1 MNTSNINIVCPHC
14 LEVSRVEKKESY
26 VSEACTKCG
35 DSLLDAKPISANA
48 VILEHFIKNSDLPI
62 VVDFWAPWCG
72 PCISMAPHFEKAALA
87 MPLEAQFLKINNDNE
102 QTLGSHFLIKTI
114 PAVLM
119 IREGKEIARFTGMR
133 SSKKIEKWVRKYLS

>member
-14 LEVSRVEKKESY
+14 LEVSSVDKKESY
-26 VSEACTKCG
+26 TSSICTKCG
-35 DSLLDAKPISANA
+35 DSLLDAKPINANA
-48 VILEHFIKNSDLPI
+48 VILEHFMKNSDLPI

-102 QTLGSHFLIKTI
+102 QTLGSDFLIKTI

-133 SSKKIEKWVRKYLS
+133 SSKQIQKWVKQYI

>member
-1 MNTSNINIVCPHC
+1 MNVSVVCPHC
-14 LEVSRVEKKESY
+14 MEVGSVEQKEFT
-26 VSEACTKCG
+26 VSKMCTKCG
-35 DSLLDAKPISANA
+35 DSFLDAKPLTANA
-48 VILEHFIKNSDLPI
+48 VILEYFMQNSDLPI

-102 QTLGSHFLIKTI
+102 QTLGSKLLIVNI

-119 IREGKEIARFTGMR
+119 FKEGKEIARFTGMR
-133 SSKKIEKWVRKYLS
+133 SSKQIQKWVRENI

>member
-1 MNTSNINIVCPHC
+1 MNVSVVCPHC
-14 LEVSRVEKKESY
+14 MEVGSVKQEEFTISKM
-26 VSEACTKCG
+26 CTKCG
-35 DSLLDAKPISANA
+35 GSFLDAKPLTANA
-48 VILEHFIKNSDLPI
+48 VILEYFMKNSDLPI

-102 QTLGSHFLIKTI
+102 QTLGSKLLIVNI

-119 IREGKEIARFTGMR
+119 FKEGKEIARFTGMR
-133 SSKKIEKWVRKYLS
+133 SSKQIQKWVRQYI

>member
-14 LEVSRVEKKESY
+14 LEASRVEKKESY

-48 VILEHFIKNSDLPI
+48 VILEHFMKNSDLPL
-62 VVDFWAPWCG
+62 VVDFWAPWRG

-87 MPLEAQFLKINNDNE
+87 MSLEAQFLKINNDNE
-102 QTLGSHFLIKTI
+102 QTLGSDFLIKNI

-119 IREGKEIARFTGMR
+119 IKEGKEIARFTGMR
-133 SSKKIEKWVRKYLS
+133 SSKQIEKWVRQYV

>member
-14 LEVSRVEKKESY
+14 LEVSSVEKKESY
-26 VSEACTKCG
+26 TSSICTKCG
-35 DSLLDAKPISANA
+35 DSLLDAKPINANA
-48 VILEHFIKNSDLPI
+48 VILEHFMKNSDLPI

-102 QTLGSHFLIKTI
+102 QTLGSDFLIKTI

-133 SSKKIEKWVRKYLS
+133 SSKQIQKWVKQYI

>member
-1 MNTSNINIVCPHC
+1 MNINIVCPHC
-14 LEVSRVEKKESY
+14 LEVSSVEKKEPTIAQ
-26 VSEACTKCG
+26 ECTKCG
-35 DSLLDAKPISANA
+35 NSLLDAKPISTNA
-48 VILEHFIKNSDLPI
+48 VILEHFIENSDLPL

-72 PCISMAPHFEKAALA
+72 PCISMAPHFKKAALA

-102 QTLGSHFLIKTI
+102 HTLGSDFLIKTI

-133 SSKKIEKWVRKYLS
+133 SSKQIQKWVREYI

>member
-14 LEVSRVEKKESY
+14 LEVSCVEKKESY
-26 VSEACTKCG
+26 VSEACVKCG
-35 DSLLDAKPISANA
+35 DSLLDATPITANA
-48 VILEHFIKNSDLPI
+48 TILEHFMKNSDLPI

-72 PCISMAPHFEKAALA
+72 PCISMSPHFEKAALA
-87 MPLEAQFLKINNDNE
+87 MPLEAQFLKINNDHE
-102 QTLGSHFLIKTI
+102 QTLGSDFLIKTI

-133 SSKKIEKWVRKYLS
+133 SSKQIEKWVRQYI

>member
-1 MNTSNINIVCPHC
+1 MEVGNIKQ
-14 LEVSRVEKKESY
+14 EDFTVSKM
-26 VSEACTKCG
+26 CTKCG
-35 DSLLDAKPISANA
+35 DSFLDAKPLTANA
-48 VILEHFIKNSDLPI
+48 VILEYFMQNSDLPI

-102 QTLGSHFLIKTI
+102 QTLGSKLLIVNI

-119 IREGKEIARFTGMR
+119 FKEGKEIARFTGMR
-133 SSKKIEKWVRKYLS
+133 SSKQIQKWVRQYI

>member
-1 MNTSNINIVCPHC
+1 MNSSNINIVCPHC
-14 LEVSRVEKKESY
+14 LEASRVEKKESY
-26 VSEACTKCG
+26 VSEECTKCG
-35 DSLLDAKPISANA
+35 DSLLDAKPLTANA
-48 VILEHFIKNSDLPI
+48 VILEHFMKNSDLPI

-72 PCISMAPHFEKAALA
+72 PCLSMAPHFEKAALA

-102 QTLGSHFLIKTI
+102 QALGSDFLIKTI

-133 SSKKIEKWVRKYLS
+133 SSKQIQKWVKKYI

>member
-14 LEVSRVEKKESY
+14 LKVSSVEKNEPTISQ
-26 VSEACTKCG
+26 ECTKCG
-35 DSLLDAKPISANA
+35 DSLLDAKPITANA
-48 VILEHFIKNSDLPI
+48 TILEHFMKNSDLPI

-72 PCISMAPHFEKAALA
+72 PCISMAPHFEKAALT

-102 QTLGSHFLIKTI
+102 QTLGSKLLIVNI

-119 IREGKEIARFTGMR
+119 FKEGKEIARFTGMR
-133 SSKKIEKWVRKYLS
+133 SSKQIQKWVKKYI

>member
-1 MNTSNINIVCPHC
+1 MKINVVCPHC
-14 LEVSRVEKKESY
+14 LEVSFVEKKESY
-26 VSEACTKCG
+26 VSEACAKCG
-35 DSLLDAKPISANA
+35 NSLLDATPISANA
-48 VILEHFIKNSDLPI
+48 TIFEHFMKNSDLSI

-87 MPLEAQFLKINNDNE
+87 MPLQVQFLKINNDNE
-102 QTLGSHFLIKTI
+102 QTLGSDFLIKTI

-133 SSKKIEKWVRKYLS
+133 SSKQIQKWVKKYI